1 MPDFPQT
8 ITSVA
13 LGQDHTLAL
22 TSGGYILSW
31 GHNRFS
37 QLGYAIEQPE
47 ATPLNR
53 GKEELE
59 VQVSPKRIVGML
71 KKEFVKGVAAGRM
84 ASACW
89 TEDALF
95 TWGTNAGHLGKII
108 EFSKS
113 GADGIGYDKA
123 SNPVQVLPRKVP
135 AISQPVLDVALSVSK
150 IQRSRAH
157 PCRTML

>member
-1 MPDFPQT
+1 MPDFPHS
-8 ITSVA
+8 IVSVA

-47 ATPLNR
+47 TTL
-53 GKEELE
+53 GKMKEELE
-59 VQVSPKRIVGML
+59 VQVSPKRIVGLL

-89 TEDALF
+89 TADALY
-95 TWGTNAGHLGKII
+95 TWGTNAGHLG
-108 EFSKS
+108 EPRHTPPS
-113 GADGIGYDKA
+113 GPTADMQATTRCLIRCRCRRGRC
-123 SNPVQVLPRKVP
+123 P
-135 AISQPVLDVALSVSK
+135 LSLSLYWMLL
-150 IQRSRAH
+150 SR
-157 PCRTML
+157 

>member
-89 TEDALF
+89 TEDTLF
-95 TWGTNAGHLGKII
+95 TWGTNAGHLGKLVDTSDSARA
-108 EFSKS
+108 EL
-113 GADGIGYDKA
+113 IGQGTIRHRIRYRCY
-123 SNPVQVLPRKVP
+123 PVKYPP
-135 AISQPVLDVALSVSK
+135 SPSLSW
-150 IQRSRAH
+150 
-157 PCRTML
+157 MLRFR

>member
-31 GHNRFS
+31 GHNRFA

-95 TWGTNAGHLGKII
+95 TWGTNAGHLGKLVG
-108 EFSKS
+108 S
-113 GADGIGYDKA
+113 
-123 SNPVQVLPRKVP
+123 SNSARLELMGQGTIRHRIRYRCCPVKYPP
-135 AISQPVLDVALSVSK
+135 SPSLSW
-150 IQRSRAH
+150 
-157 PCRTML
+157 MLRFR

>member
-1 MPDFPQT
+1 MLTNRLGRNIHSQLALTPMPDFPHS
-8 ITSVA
+8 ISAIA

-22 TSGGYILSW
+22 TTGGYILSW

-37 QLGYAIEQPE
+37 QLGYPIEQPE
-47 ATPLNR
+47 SQATR

-89 TEDALF
+89 TEDALY
-95 TWGTNAGHLGKII
+95 TWGTNAGHLGKSSHLG
-108 EFSKS
+108 FTPNT
-113 GADGIGYDKA
+113 G
-123 SNPVQVLPRKVP
+123 
-135 AISQPVLDVALSVSK
+135 
-150 IQRSRAH
+150 
-157 PCRTML
+157 